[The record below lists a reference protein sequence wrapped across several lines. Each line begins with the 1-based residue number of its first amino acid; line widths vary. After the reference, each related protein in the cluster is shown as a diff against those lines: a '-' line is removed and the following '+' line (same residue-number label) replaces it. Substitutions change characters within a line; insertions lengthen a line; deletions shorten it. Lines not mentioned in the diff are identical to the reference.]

1 MKKKLFISFLIALVV
16 TSVVFVVGCSVAL
29 PAFDP
34 SKLDNLDHVTVI
46 YDRNGNEV
54 AKLKANNSTY
64 VPLNKIS
71 KYVVEGVVATEDS
84 RFYEHS
90 GIDFRGILRAIYV
103 DVIKGSKEQGAST
116 ITQQLARNV
125 YLNQDKTFTRKI
137 EEVFYAAQ
145 IERHFSKDEIL
156 EKYLNRAYFGAPNY
170 SLGVEAAA
178 ETFFGKPA
186 SDLNLAEGA
195 LIAGLPQA
203 PSLYNPL
210 VNPQA
215 AIQRRNIVLDNMVKS
230 GYITQQQADEAKK
243 VPYQKPAVQK
253 DSENEIKYPYY
264 LDYVV
269 KEASDLY
276 QIPEDQIIGGGLR
289 IYTNLDPKIQSIME
303 EEFQKDSNFPANWGN
318 SQAQG
323 AMVVTD
329 PKTGGILG
337 MVGGRGEHQLGG
349 GFNRAFQM
357 RRSPG
362 SSIKPLVVYGPA
374 IDSGKYGP
382 YSLLNDQAGTRFGDY
397 QPKDWDGRGR
407 GQVTMMEALRESWNI
422 PAVSLLQEIGID
434 TGKQFAERAGIVFD
448 DSDNNLAIALGGMK
462 NGVSPLMMADAYDA
476 FDNNGVRIPAYA
488 IKKIETESGS
498 VIAEANPQQIQV
510 MKAETARTMTS
521 LLQVVVNSGTGMNAQ
536 LTTGQPVAGKTG
548 STEYGAESNR
558 DAWFVGYTPKYVGA
572 VWMGFDD
579 SSHGENVPEGS
590 KIAAKFFST
599 VMSRVTKGEPMTY
612 FESPPTQKTEPKK
625 DENATQTLTLQAA
638 YAGDAIKLS
647 WNAVDGD
654 VMYGVFRAENV
665 DGKAVNGTL
674 IGYTKDSTF
683 IDTNV
688 DPAKGYIYVVTAVDP
703 NNQSHELA
711 RSAQVS
717 VSPSTPA
724 KDDQEKDKGKSKH
737 QKRGDS
743 GDTTGGNATGPGTST
758 EGNDTAGSGAAN
770 SGSSSAGNGQ
780 GNASGGSA
788 NGGSGIGSSGA
799 TSPGGNS
806 GAGGAPQGSGNGGGP
821 AGNNRN

>member
-1 MKKKLFISFLIALVV
+1 MKKKLFISFLIALIV

-46 YDRNGNEV
+46 YDKSGNEV
-54 AKLKANNSTY
+54 AKMKPDNSTY

-71 KYVVEGVVATEDS
+71 KYVIEGVVSTEDN

-90 GIDFRGILRAIYV
+90 GVDIRGILRAIYV
-103 DVIKGSKEQGAST
+103 DVLKGSKEQGAST

-125 YLNQDKTFTRKI
+125 YLGQEKTFTRKI
-137 EEVFYAAQ
+137 EEIFYAAQ

-230 GYITQQQADEAKK
+230 GYITQEQADQAKK
-243 VPYQKPAVQK
+243 VPYQKPAVKMDTQ
-253 DSENEIKYPYY
+253 NEIKYPYY
-264 LDYVV
+264 LDYVI

-303 EEFQKDSNFPANWGN
+303 DEFKKDRNFPANWGN

-329 PKTGGILG
+329 PKTGGILA

-374 IDSGKYGP
+374 IDSGQYGP
-382 YSLLNDQAGTRFGDY
+382 YSLLNDRAGTQFGDY

-407 GQVTMMEALRESWNI
+407 GQVTMREALRESWNI

-434 TGKQFAERAGIVFD
+434 TGKQFAEKAGIVFD

-476 FDNNGVRIPAYA
+476 FDNGGVRIPAYA
-488 IKKIETESGS
+488 IQKIETESGS
-498 VIAEANPQQIQV
+498 VIAQANPQQIQV
-510 MKAETARTMTS
+510 MKPETARTMTS
-521 LLQVVVNSGTGMNAQ
+521 LLQDVVQSGTGTNAQ

-548 STEYGAESNR
+548 STEYGTESNR

-599 VMSRVTKGEPMTY
+599 VMSRVTQGEPMTY
-612 FESPPTQKTEPKK
+612 FEAPPVQNAPTKKEEPSQ
-625 DENATQTLTLQAA
+625 TQTLSVQAA
-638 YAGDAIKLS
+638 NTGNAVQLS
-647 WNAVDGD
+647 WNALDGD
-654 VMYGVFRAENV
+654 VTYAVFRADNV
-665 DGKAVNGTL
+665 DGKAVNGIL
-674 IGYTKDSTF
+674 IGTTKDTSF
-683 IDTNV
+683 ADQNV
-688 DPAKGYIYVVTAVDP
+688 DPSKGYIYIVTAVDS
-703 NNQSHELA
+703 NNHELA
-711 RSAQVS
+711 KSAPVT
-717 VSPSTPA
+717 VSPSLP
-724 KDDQEKDKGKSKH
+724 DDKEGKGGEKGKSKNH
-737 QKRGDS
+737 KHNVS
-743 GDTTGGNATGPGTST
+743 GDTSGQNDNTNGGTDGTGTSGDNGTGGNKPGGGTNGTGS
-758 EGNDTAGSGAAN
+758 AGSGSGSTGTGTQSGGTDSN
-770 SGSSSAGNGQ
+770 SGTGQ
-780 GNASGGSA
+780 S
-788 NGGSGIGSSGA
+788 
-799 TSPGGNS
+799 
-806 GAGGAPQGSGNGGGP
+806 GSGNGTGSGTK
-821 AGNNRN
+821 ANNSN